1 MTTKKRDSNVS
12 DVSQDQEIV
21 AYLKKNPD
29 FFVRNPSVLEVME
42 LPARYSGE
50 QIVDLQHE
58 ALKRLRAK
66 QDLLVDNSRTNMS
79 VQTATHEAVL
89 AMLEARTLDEFIGIV
104 QDELPVLLDIDMA
117 AVALEG
123 AVEQVDMSEDGLPI
137 LLPAG
142 EVQKR
147 LGEGDVQLI
156 ASVQSG
162 DLLFGAARDLVRSVA
177 LARLYP
183 SDVMP
188 TGLLILGARDENM
201 FNPHQGTELI
211 TFMARV
217 AEILV
222 EKWLAQDE
230 LED

>member
-1 MTTKKRDSNVS
+1 MTTNSRDKHICNDLGDN
-12 DVSQDQEIV
+12 DVI
-21 AYLKKNPD
+21 AYLKKHPD
-29 FFVRNPSVLEVME
+29 FFVQNPNMLEVME
-42 LPARYSGE
+42 LPSRYSGE

-66 QDLLVDNSRTNMS
+66 QDVLVDNSRTNMS
-79 VQTATHEAVL
+79 IQTATHEAVL
-89 AMLEARTLDEFIGIV
+89 AMMEARSLDEFIGIV

-123 AVEQVDMSEDGLPI
+123 AVEAIDMSADGMPV
-137 LLPAG
+137 LLPNG
-142 EVQKR
+142 EVQNR
-147 LGEGDVQLI
+147 LGDSDVQLI
-156 ASVQSG
+156 ARVEGG
-162 DLLFGAARDLVRSVA
+162 DRLFGAARDLVRSVA

-183 SDVMP
+183 SEVMP

-201 FNPHQGTELI
+201 FHPHQGTELI

-222 EKWLAQDE
+222 EKWLEQGE
-230 LED
+230 LDD